1 MKFTTKNE
9 FDHFDF
15 TELHVNEVEYT
26 GETFRICIDDVGIL
40 PENSKNTDIRKMRA
54 NGLILS
60 ILDANIIDF
69 IEEGYKIYDA
79 NGNLQTT
86 EEDVIIDA
94 SDYKK
99 IFDYFVDCYSFEIT
113 KNDNEYTFVIDGNN
127 ERTYCIKMTG
137 SSDMQEWDK
146 FLNL

>member
-1 MKFTTKNE
+1 
-9 FDHFDF
+9 
-15 TELHVNEVEYT
+15 
-26 GETFRICIDDVGIL
+26 
-40 PENSKNTDIRKMRA
+40 MRA

-99 IFDYFVDCYSFEIT
+99 IFE
-113 KNDNEYTFVIDGNN
+113 
-127 ERTYCIKMTG
+127 
-137 SSDMQEWDK
+137 
-146 FLNL
+146 